1 MSLRHPS
8 GNPCPFTV
16 IFLFAA
22 LLLNSCSSDTST
34 AAATNTSPKTLQ
46 DTLNRLGV
54 DTEITP
60 RLDENREAIPDSYAP
75 MGRTMSIMQVDNDDG
90 TTSLVMGVQKEL
102 FLAGMR
108 TQNCLSNDCLATI
121 IDDAASVM
129 DYENSPGLLYQRT
142 QAAAW
147 IDENLGNNDVP
158 ETRRDAT
165 GVDIDGDGR
174 SELVIVYYD
183 AALDEVRVSVAD
195 VDAPGAAVVDILV
208 PLSAAQFPV
217 ADLRVVAGNFDND
230 IEEEFAIGI
239 GSHSPAP
246 FNDAR
251 AYVVIVDGQSANY
264 AILNQINIAAL
275 DPTRSISLVM
285 EAAQLDYDGDM
296 ELVVIQNELG
306 ADPVNEFD
314 PVLMANVSVADAE
327 AYYTIL
333 DNVSTT
339 TTVVKAGY
347 IEASVEIPPTPGLQT
362 KRARIAD
369 VAIGDTDDDTL
380 DEIFFAG
387 LVTAPF
393 SGKCDPVGHLLISL
407 EDKSLNFMTL
417 TESYADLDYNIEC
430 PDFDGWRLRFAHVNL
445 LDIDGDTDL
454 ELQVNQFIFDTAPT
468 GYLDWN
474 TADIYNP
481 TFLSRIMFRA
491 SEGGA
496 FFDRSNHVIAI
507 GDTTGDGREDIIT
520 YLQGE
525 SVIKIFGVD
534 ATTNTLKR
542 LEQTSIVPTSLGG
555 IERINPIIVP
565 MNADNDTSVYALTG
579 HEFAISEPIVLG
591 VLAAPPCQTGVGQNI
606 DDCTTTWGQATS
618 IGVEREKGY
627 EVSASAYIGF
637 NADNSSCV
645 GVVYSTCT
653 STFEIEMK
661 ATIEAV
667 LARSRSE
674 SYELTKSIAFTT
686 GPIEDSVV
694 FTSIPIDTYNYTLL
708 SKAVSVLTGG
718 LVDLV
723 VAIPREPV
731 MKMTQIDFYNNS
743 VIDDEDRISDDV
755 FQHTPGEINTYPGPQ
770 QKDSILTFKRSQLED
785 VRINEFAVF
794 NPIFDDD
801 APLDALQG
809 LEVGPVSVGQGSG
822 STELGLDLASEES
835 LSVTHELNF
844 SLEMS
849 LAIGPGVKFLVGG
862 SYGVGVNHTL
872 NVSKGSSASYL
883 GTVGSIDADNY
894 VANQYQFGLFT
905 YLEANPATG
914 REFEVINYWVE

>member
-1 MSLRHPS
+1 MSSRYQS
-8 GNPCPFTV
+8 GIKYPRAV
-16 IFLFAA
+16 IFILVAV
-22 LLLNSCSSDTST
+22 LLHACSSDST
-34 AAATNTSPKTLQ
+34 PAADTSPKTLQ
-46 DTLNRLGV
+46 DTLNLLGV

-60 RLDENREAIPDSYAP
+60 RLDENRQAIPDSYAP

-108 TQNCLSNDCLATI
+108 TLNCLSNDCQATI
-121 IDDAASVM
+121 IDDAASVS
-129 DYENSPGLLYQRT
+129 DYENSPGILYQRT
-142 QAAAW
+142 QAAPW
-147 IDENLGNNDVP
+147 IDENLGNNAVP
-158 ETRRDAT
+158 ETRRDAA
-165 GVDIDGDGR
+165 GVDVDGDGR

-183 AALDEVRVSVAD
+183 AALDEVRVSIAD
-195 VDAPGAAVVDILV
+195 SDAPGAPVDDVLV

-230 IEEEFAIGI
+230 IEEEFAIGV
-239 GSHSPAP
+239 GSHSAAP
-246 FNDAR
+246 FNDSR
-251 AYVVIVDGQSANY
+251 AYVLIVDGKSSNY
-264 AILNQINIAAL
+264 ALINQINIAAL
-275 DPTRSISLVM
+275 DPSRSISLVL
-285 EAAQLDYDGDM
+285 EAAQLDFDGDM
-296 ELVVIQNELG
+296 ELVVVQNELG
-306 ADPVNEFD
+306 SDPVNEFD

-333 DNVSTT
+333 DNVGSTA
-339 TTVVKAGY
+339 TVLKAGH
-347 IEASVEIPPTPGLQT
+347 IEANVEIPPATGLQT

-369 VAIGDTDDDTL
+369 VAVGDTDDDTL
-380 DEIFFAG
+380 DEIYFAG

-407 EDKSLNFMTL
+407 EDKSVNFKRL

-430 PDFDGWRLRFAHVNL
+430 PEFNGWRLRFAHVNL

-454 ELQVNQFIFDTAPT
+454 EIQVNQFIFDAPPE

-474 TADIYNP
+474 TVDIYAP
-481 TFLSRIMFRA
+481 AFLSRIMFRA

-507 GDTTGDGREDIIT
+507 GDTTGDGREDIVT

-525 SVIKIFGVD
+525 SEIKIFGVD
-534 ATTNTLKR
+534 AADNTLKR

-555 IERINPIIVP
+555 LERNNPIIVP

-579 HEFAISEPIVLG
+579 HEFAITEPVVLG

-618 IGVEREKGY
+618 IGVEREKGF

-661 ATIEAV
+661 ATLEAV

-708 SKAVSVLTGG
+708 SKAVTVVNGG

-731 MKMTQIDFYNNS
+731 MKMTQISFYNES
-743 VIDDEDRISDDV
+743 VIEDRDRISDDV
-755 FQHTPGEINTYPGPQ
+755 FQHTPGEIDTYPTPQ
-770 QKDSILTFKRSQLED
+770 QKDTILTFKRSQLED
-785 VRINEFAVF
+785 VRIDEFAVF

-801 APLDALQG
+801 APLDALEG

-822 STELGLDLASEES
+822 STELGLDLAKEES

-844 SLEMS
+844 SLELSM
-849 LAIGPGVKFLVGG
+849 AIGPGVKLLVGG
-862 SYGVGVNHTL
+862 SVGFGVNHTL
-872 NVSKGSSASYL
+872 NVSKGSSTSYQ
-883 GTVGSIDADNY
+883 GTIGSIDAVNY
-894 VANQYQFGLFT
+894 VDNQYQFGLFT
-905 YLEANPATG
+905 YLDVNPETG